1 MQKQQKQVKKPAKI
15 LPSKVIEIENLPE
28 NYSKLM
34 LEVMIK
40 GYPGVEEILEADGPS
55 QRALIEFDS
64 ADSAKFAVVG
74 LNRLKVDQ
82 SGRELKVQF
91 V

>member
-1 MQKQQKQVKKPAKI
+1 
-15 LPSKVIEIENLPE
+15 LPE

-55 QRALIEFDS
+55 
-64 ADSAKFAVVG
+64 
-74 LNRLKVDQ
+74 
-82 SGRELKVQF
+82 
-91 V
+91 